1 MPPAAT
7 SCPPPTACWPRRLA
21 CGSPSRHA
29 RRRCPPAQLSPELP
43 FNELGI
49 DSLDGVS
56 LAAELEET
64 LGRPVDPGLLF
75 DHPTP
80 HALARH
86 LADCPDSPIRQALFV
101 APAEPDKFGLG

>member
-1 MPPAAT
+1 MAT
-7 SCPPPTACWPRRLA
+7 QDLEQAMLRFIA
-21 CGSPSRHA
+21 G
-29 RRRCPPAQLSPELP
+29 RRRCPPTELSPELP

-49 DSLDGVS
+49 DSLDAMT

-80 HALARH
+80 RALACH
-86 LADCPDSPIRQALFV
+86 LAGR
-101 APAEPDKFGLG
+101 